1 MIPLEK
7 KLYYLSASV
16 LIYYG
21 VQRLV
26 KSEKYSC
33 RSEDDHIAQEDIIPG
48 VYPFLLRKI
57 YGYEIRTSA
66 ACAVYKAY
74 AYGRASQNT
83 SEDAY
88 QERIVG
94 YGHRRKD
101 IGEYAGK
108 KNDVKRIYSKSGAY
122 IFETYICRD
131 EIERKIYGGISY
143 LKSEVSLRHLLKQDS
158 QPAESS
164 GKQTACLNEAFQ
176 IESYYR

>member
-1 MIPLEK
+1 M
-7 KLYYLSASV
+7 
-16 LIYYG
+16 
-21 VQRLV
+21 
-26 KSEKYSC
+26 C
-33 RSEDDHIAQEDIIPG
+33 
-48 VYPFLLRKI
+48 
-57 YGYEIRTSA
+57 IRDS
-66 ACAVYKAY
+66 YKAY

-143 LKSEVSLRHLLKQDS
+143 LKSEVSLLSLIH
-158 QPAESS
+158 
-164 GKQTACLNEAFQ
+164 
-176 IESYYR
+176 I